1 MQHFLFI
8 ADTSTWF
15 DQPHR
20 TPEKS
25 YIDLR
30 RDERESEFAP
40 PQAYFEQAVGKQLN
54 KNKFPLKREKIDIFK
69 KLDPMAALDEGQRE
83 KRAEFGPPSDY
94 FSVPV
99 KKTKLNS
106 LGASVEDEV
115 LTASSVNDMISSGL
129 SSIRADVEKKTH
141 PITSNCADI
150 RNIPLPPETV
160 VELPQQNDI
169 ANYQEHEMQF
179 YPRQFVV
186 EPENVPYSTKQSFGQ
201 HSASD
206 VTGMSLSTASEI
218 QYSSN
223 QGQSGASYNDKQT
236 PAKPVDKKCSTQE
249 NTSLKQAPPV
259 GIISA
264 APMMYD
270 RAGSRVGAPVKPR
283 YERVHLHQVPLT
295 LPAPPSAG
303 HMPHYPSQEDVH
315 QTKRDN
321 QEKDSVK
328 HWYKQYSDN
337 KVKPSTANIPFPS
350 PYVQSESSEK
360 DMFETTGFDPSKPP
374 PNMSKSK

>member
-1 MQHFLFI
+1 
-8 ADTSTWF
+8 
-15 DQPHR
+15 
-20 TPEKS
+20 
-25 YIDLR
+25 
-30 RDERESEFAP
+30 
-40 PQAYFEQAVGKQLN
+40 
-54 KNKFPLKREKIDIFK
+54 
-69 KLDPMAALDEGQRE
+69 MAALDEGQRQ
-83 KRAEFGPPSDY
+83 KRADFGPLSDY

-99 KKTKLNS
+99 KKTKLTS
-106 LGASVEDEV
+106 LEASVEEKV
-115 LTASSVNDMISSGL
+115 PTASFINDIISSGL
-129 SSIRADVEKKTH
+129 SSIRADVEKKTYSE
-141 PITSNCADI
+141 TSNCADI

-160 VELPQQNDI
+160 VPSTQQNEI
-169 ANYQEHEMQF
+169 ADYQEHEMQF
-179 YPRQFVV
+179 YPRHFVV
-186 EPENVPYSTKQSFGQ
+186 EPENVPNSTKQSFEQ
-201 HSASD
+201 HSATEL
-206 VTGMSLSTASEI
+206 TGMSLSTACEI
-218 QYSSN
+218 QYPSN
-223 QGQSGASYNDKQT
+223 QGQSGAQYNDNQT
-236 PAKPVDKKCSTQE
+236 TTKPFDNERSTQE
-249 NTSLKQAPPV
+249 GTSLKQAPPV

-328 HWYKQYSDN
+328 HWYKQYGDT

-374 PNMSKSK
+374 PNMSKSN